1 MQRTRRQ
8 ILDCIK
14 LKGPLGIDQLGNELG
29 VMSVTIRAH
38 ISVLERDQLLQGSER
53 RTGRAGR
60 PSRVYSLTEH
70 SQEVFP
76 KGYDNLATAIL
87 DNVKKLH
94 GDGLVVK
101 VVEKIG
107 EDLADGHSESMCEM
121 DMDGKVKEAV
131 RIMNLEG
138 CIATWEKQEDDYV
151 ITAHNCPY
159 LHVAEST
166 PAVCGMEVAFL
177 KKALGTPVKLTNTVV
192 SGSTNCAFHI
202 EGR

>member
-14 LKGPLGIDQLGNELG
+14 LKGPLSIDQLAGQLG
-29 VMSVTIRAH
+29 VMPVTIRAH
-38 ISVLERDQLLQGSER
+38 VSVLERDQLLQGSEC

-60 PSRVYSLTEH
+60 PSRVYSLTDQ
-70 SQEVFP
+70 SQEMFP

-94 GDGLVVK
+94 GDGLVIK

-107 EDLADGHSESMCEM
+107 EDLANGHPEIAREKNT
-121 DMDGKVKEAV
+121 DGKVKEAV

-138 CIATWEKQEDDYV
+138 CIATSEKQRNDYV

-159 LHVAEST
+159 LHVAENISE
-166 PAVCGMEVAFL
+166 VCGMEVAFL
-177 KKALGTPVKLTNTVV
+177 KKALGAPVKLTNSVV
-192 SGSTNCAFHI
+192 SGSVNCVFHV